1 MTNFQVDYSLVVEE
15 LDSKKVSKTCCD
27 FSVYSKILVC
37 YIISGIVC
45 TSSIITYTWRQ
56 DQTNFYPENLVI
68 FFGTSSCWIGACLL
82 FCCLTKFMLFIAKV
96 PWLQH
101 NFIKCRVQLQSL
113 RVGLKPWFFVFPHNL
128 SGIFDFSK
136 KSIINWLD
144 GRIMT
149 NHYL

>member
-1 MTNFQVDYSLVVEE
+1 MLCYCIEKSLKNNCTIVFNTNMKMVFKNCIDENNNEIWSEIAHFSSFLLNFSGFVLTK
-15 LDSKKVSKTCCD
+15 LNVSA
-27 FSVYSKILVC
+27 VYSRKKQHTLRIRLNQ
-37 YIISGIVC
+37 SADDR
-45 TSSIITYTWRQ
+45 S
-56 DQTNFYPENLVI
+56 LLKKL
-68 FFGTSSCWIGACLL
+68 CLR
-82 FCCLTKFMLFIAKV
+82 IV